1 LIGRGLDE
9 NHLSSQK
16 LRDKTQWLRT
26 GARGDKPLPQSDA
39 PGLYLLFEEGKRPS
53 AAAIHAFA
61 AAWEKVSVS
70 HNPAGMESLPVG
82 NPANVTLPNG
92 VAGTGVLPLAKQWM
106 EVLRDGLTFDLAGL
120 APGPA
125 CTPAETTHFF
135 DWSGGNAADHHE
147 AMLLSP
153 GPHVHSGAGALPVLR
168 SMVAL
173 ARDFALFF
181 EELAAVVW
189 PHSASL
195 IGRRFF
201 ESTATAWLDGGPFP
215 ALGLTA
221 FDLTVDGAL
230 ETTGL
235 GLWIGQEMRIDPAL
249 AQDKVAA
256 TRLGV
261 RLVNHLVMLGG
272 LRGEERIVAPDGM
285 RLVMVPTPDGSLVRV
300 QRE

>member
-1 LIGRGLDE
+1 L
-9 NHLSSQK
+9 Q
-16 LRDKTQWLRT
+16 
-26 GARGDKPLPQSDA
+26 QSDA

-53 AAAIHAFA
+53 AALLHAFA
-61 AAWEKVSVS
+61 AAWERVSVS
-70 HNPAGMESLPVG
+70 HDPAGKQSLLDG
-82 NPANVTLPNG
+82 NSTKLTLPAG
-92 VAGTGVLPLAKQWM
+92 AAGTGTMPLAKQWV
-106 EVLRDGLTFDLAGL
+106 EVLSDGLTFDLSGL

-125 CTPAETTHFF
+125 CDLPAIAHRF
-135 DWSGGNAADHHE
+135 DWDAGAGAREYGALRL
-147 AMLLSP
+147 AP
-153 GPHVHSGAGALPVLR
+153 GPHLAGGAGTMPVLR
-168 SMVAL
+168 TMVAL
-173 ARDFALFF
+173 ARDLALFF

-189 PHSASL
+189 PPSASL

-221 FDLTVDGAL
+221 FSLAPDGAL

-235 GLWIGQEMRIDPAL
+235 GLWIGQELRIEPAL

-272 LRGEERIVAPDGM
+272 LRAEERIIAPDGM
-285 RLVMVPTPDGSLVRV
+285 RLVMVPAPEGGLVRV

>member
-1 LIGRGLDE
+1 MQE
-9 NHLSSQK
+9 Q
-16 LRDKTQWLRT
+16 
-26 GARGDKPLPQSDA
+26 DA
-39 PGLYLLFEEGKRPS
+39 AGLYLLFEKGRRPS

-61 AAWEKVSVS
+61 AASGKVSVS
-70 HNPAGMESLPVG
+70 HDPVGIESSLVG
-82 NPANVTLPNG
+82 NPSDVALPSAVT
-92 VAGTGVLPLAKQWM
+92 GTRVLPLEKQWV

-125 CTPAETTHFF
+125 CTPAAITHWF
-135 DWSGGNAADHHE
+135 DWNGAPPADDPAADPYE
-147 AMLLSP
+147 AIRLSP
-153 GPHVHSGAGALPVLR
+153 GPHVHSGAGSVPVLR

-173 ARDFALFF
+173 ARDLALFF
-181 EELAAVVW
+181 EELSGVVW
-189 PHSASL
+189 PPSGSL

-221 FDLTVDGAL
+221 FAPAPDGAL

-235 GLWIGQEMRIDPAL
+235 ALWIGQELRIEPAL
-249 AQDKVAA
+249 AQDRVAA

-261 RLVNHLVMLGG
+261 RLANHLVMLGG
-272 LRGEERIVAPDGM
+272 LRGEERVIAPDGS
-285 RLVMVPTPDGSLVRV
+285 RLVMVPTPTGQLVRV

>member
-1 LIGRGLDE
+1 MQE
-9 NHLSSQK
+9 Q
-16 LRDKTQWLRT
+16 
-26 GARGDKPLPQSDA
+26 DA
-39 PGLYLLFEEGKRPS
+39 AGLYLLFEKGKRPS

-61 AAWEKVSVS
+61 AASGKVSIS
-70 HNPAGMESLPVG
+70 HDPVGIESSLVG
-82 NPANVTLPNG
+82 NPSDVTLPNP
-92 VAGTGVLPLAKQWM
+92 VTGARVLPLEKQWV

-120 APGPA
+120 APGPVF
-125 CTPAETTHFF
+125 TPAAIRHWF
-135 DWSGGNAADHHE
+135 DWNGAPSANDSATDHPAADQLE
-147 AMLLSP
+147 AMRLSP
-153 GPHVHSGAGALPVLR
+153 GPHVHSGAASVPVLR

-173 ARDFALFF
+173 ARDLALFF
-181 EELAAVVW
+181 EELSAVVW
-189 PHSASL
+189 PPSGSL

-221 FDLTVDGAL
+221 FAATDDGAL

-235 GLWIGQEMRIDPAL
+235 ALWIGQELRIEPAL
-249 AQDKVAA
+249 AQDKIAA

-272 LRGEERIVAPDGM
+272 LRGEERVIAPDGS
-285 RLVMVPTPDGSLVRV
+285 RLVMVPTPTGQLVRV

>member
-1 LIGRGLDE
+1 VQE
-9 NHLSSQK
+9 Q
-16 LRDKTQWLRT
+16 
-26 GARGDKPLPQSDA
+26 DA
-39 PGLYLLFEEGKRPS
+39 AGLYLLFEKGRRPS

-61 AAWEKVSVS
+61 AASGKVSVS
-70 HNPAGMESLPVG
+70 HDPVGIESSLVG
-82 NPANVTLPNG
+82 NPSDVTLPNA
-92 VAGTGVLPLAKQWM
+92 VTDAGVLPLEKQWV

-125 CTPAETTHFF
+125 CTPAAIRHWF
-135 DWSGGNAADHHE
+135 DWNGAPAADHGAGDDPAADPHAADPHE
-147 AMLLSP
+147 AIRLSP
-153 GPHVHSGAGALPVLR
+153 GPHVHSGAGSVPVLR

-173 ARDFALFF
+173 ARDLALFF
-181 EELAAVVW
+181 EELSAVVW
-189 PHSASL
+189 PPSGSL

-221 FDLTVDGAL
+221 FAPAPDGAL

-235 GLWIGQEMRIDPAL
+235 ALWIGQELRIEPAL
-249 AQDKVAA
+249 AQDRVAA

-272 LRGEERIVAPDGM
+272 LRGEERVIAPDGS
-285 RLVMVPTPDGSLVRV
+285 RLVMVPTPTGQLVRV